1 MHMPRRIAHELAR
14 GRSDQTPA
22 LALTGVAIVVGAAL
36 ALVLIVGFLVY
47 YLVQ

>member
-1 MHMPRRIAHELAR
+1 MPRQTAR
-14 GRSDQTPA
+14 GAAGERSDQTRA

-47 YLVQ
+47 YLVD